1 MPEIVVKYEERILER
16 IVTEKNRITIGR
28 TSDNDIVLDNRGVSR
43 RHAEIELTGESAV
56 LFDKESLNGT
66 FINDRRV
73 EEEFLRDNDIITI
86 GKYNLIFHCQA
97 GRETKLSDLDG
108 TMVLQTRKQ
117 RERMQRDQSDR
128 QRVQTAGG
136 GPLLVGEQ
144 NSPGEEYRL
153 GPGIV
158 SFGKA
163 PWVNVR
169 VQGWFVSELQAKITP
184 NGNGF
189 FLTNVGRRK
198 KTLVNGEPVD
208 HHELKNGDLIQ
219 IGKTVFRFVA
229 GL

>member
-43 RHAEIELTGESAV
+43 RHAEIELTSDSAV

-66 FINDRRV
+66 FVNDRRV
-73 EEEFLRDNDIITI
+73 EEEVLRNNDIITI

-97 GRETKLSDLDG
+97 GHETKLSDLDG
-108 TMVLQTRKQ
+108 TMMLQTKKQ
-117 RERMQRDQSDR
+117 RERMQRDQADR
-128 QRVQTAGG
+128 DLVKSAGG

-144 NSPGEEYRL
+144 NAPVAECKL
-153 GPGIV
+153 GPGVV

-169 VQGWFVSELQAKITP
+169 VKGWMVSELQAKITP
-184 NGNGF
+184 AGNGF
-189 FLTNVGRRK
+189 VLTNVGRRK
-198 KTLVNGEPVD
+198 TTLVNGEPVEQ
-208 HHELKNGDLIQ
+208 HELKNGDLVQ
-219 IGKTVFRFVA
+219 IGKSVFRFVA